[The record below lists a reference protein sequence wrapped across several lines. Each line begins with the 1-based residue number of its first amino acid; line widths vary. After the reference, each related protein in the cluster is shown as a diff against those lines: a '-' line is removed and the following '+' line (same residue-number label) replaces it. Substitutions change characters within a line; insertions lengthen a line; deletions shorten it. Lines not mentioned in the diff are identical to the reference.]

1 MGNKKAGVREKR
13 IPVFWFCFADDFVIR
28 NLFFCVAGVS
38 PLRRRQGG
46 FAVAPLT
53 PSHCT
58 PMFLEWYC
66 SYCIVS
72 VPFRSVYKELHADRE
87 TGC

>member
-1 MGNKKAGVREKR
+1 MEQGRSGDQVALDAGTQRGCAGVSNLWQQKAGVREKR

-46 FAVAPLT
+46 FAVAPLDPFALHT
-53 PSHCT
+53 H
-58 PMFLEWYC
+58 
-66 SYCIVS
+66 VS
-72 VPFRSVYKELHADRE
+72 
-87 TGC
+87 